1 LSLSG
6 GVEPTRFSRVLRAM
20 ADEQTEETE
29 GDESS
34 GGGKKRKL
42 IMIGAAVLVLLGGAA
57 GGYFLFFR
65 HKEPTKL
72 ADLPPPKP
80 LFVDMPDLLVNMST
94 LPGER
99 TQYLK
104 IKIVLEVKD
113 QPLVAQIQP
122 NIPRMV
128 DIFQTYLREVR
139 PSDLS
144 GSAGM
149 FRLKEELTR
158 RVNSTIAPHQVSAVL
173 FKEILVQ

>member
-1 LSLSG
+1 
-6 GVEPTRFSRVLRAM
+6 M
-20 ADEQTEETE
+20 ADNEQTEDGE
-29 GDESS
+29 GDAPS
-34 GGGKKRKL
+34 GGKRKL
-42 IMIGAAVLVLLGGAA
+42 IIIAAAFLVLLGGAA
-57 GGYFLFFR
+57 GGYFLFFA
-65 HKEPTKL
+65 KKGPEKVAELP
-72 ADLPPPKP
+72 PPPKP
-80 LFVDMPDLLVNMST
+80 LFVDMPDLIVNMST
-94 LPGER
+94 QPGER

-104 IKIVLEVKD
+104 IKVVLEVKD

-139 PSDLS
+139 PSDLA

>member
-1 LSLSG
+1 
-6 GVEPTRFSRVLRAM
+6 M
-20 ADEQTEETE
+20 AENEQTEETE
-29 GDESS
+29 GAAPA
-34 GGGKKRKL
+34 GGVNRRL
-42 IMIGAAVLVLLGGAA
+42 IIIGAAILVLLGGAA
-57 GGYFLFFR
+57 GGYFMFFHSR
-65 HKEPTKL
+65 EHAKVAE
-72 ADLPPPKP
+72 APPPKP
-80 LFVDMPDLLVNMST
+80 LFVDLPDLLVNIST

-104 IKIVLEVKD
+104 IKVVLEVKD
-113 QPLVAQIQP
+113 APLVAQIQP
-122 NIPRMV
+122 NIPRMI

-139 PSDLS
+139 PTDLA

>member
-1 LSLSG
+1 
-6 GVEPTRFSRVLRAM
+6 M
-20 ADEQTEETE
+20 ADNEQTEDAE
-29 GDESS
+29 GEGPS
-34 GGGKKRKL
+34 GSVKRRL
-42 IMIGAAVLVLLGGAA
+42 MMIGAAILVLLSGAA
-57 GGYFLFFR
+57 GGYFMFFAK
-65 HKEPTKL
+65 KEPAKL

-80 LFVDMPDLLVNMST
+80 LFVDVPDLLVNMST
-94 LPGER
+94 QPGER

-139 PSDLS
+139 PTDLA

>member
-1 LSLSG
+1 
-6 GVEPTRFSRVLRAM
+6 M
-20 ADEQTEETE
+20 ADNEQTEDTE
-29 GDESS
+29 GDAPS
-34 GGGKKRKL
+34 GGKKRKL
-42 IMIGAAVLVLLGGAA
+42 IMVGAAVIVLLGGAA
-57 GGYFLFFR
+57 GGYFLFFQK
-65 HKEPTKL
+65 KEPTKT

-80 LFVDMPDLLVNMST
+80 LFVDMPELIVNMST
-94 LPGER
+94 QPGER

-104 IKIVLEVKD
+104 MKIVLEVKD

-139 PSDLS
+139 PTDLS
-144 GSAGM
+144 GSAGR

-158 RVNSTIAPHQVSAVL
+158 RVNATIAPHQVSAVL

>member
-1 LSLSG
+1 
-6 GVEPTRFSRVLRAM
+6 M
-20 ADEQTEETE
+20 ADSEQTEDSE
-29 GDESS
+29 GDASS
-34 GGGKKRKL
+34 GGKKRKL

-57 GGYFLFFR
+57 GGYFLFFQK
-65 HKEPTKL
+65 KEPTKT

-94 LPGER
+94 QPGER

-139 PSDLS
+139 PNDLS

>member
-1 LSLSG
+1 
-6 GVEPTRFSRVLRAM
+6 M
-20 ADEQTEETE
+20 ADNEQTEDAE
-29 GDESS
+29 GEESS
-34 GGGKKRKL
+34 GSVKRRL
-42 IMIGAAVLVLLGGAA
+42 MMIGAAILVLLGGAA
-57 GGYFLFFR
+57 SGYFLFFAK
-65 HKEPTKL
+65 KEPAKL

-80 LFVDMPDLLVNMST
+80 LFVDVPDLLVNMST
-94 LPGER
+94 QPGER

-139 PSDLS
+139 PTDLA

>member
-1 LSLSG
+1 
-6 GVEPTRFSRVLRAM
+6 M
-20 ADEQTEETE
+20 ADNEQTEDTE
-29 GDESS
+29 GDAPS
-34 GGGKKRKL
+34 GGNKRKL

-57 GGYFLFFR
+57 GGYFLFFQK
-65 HKEPTKL
+65 KEPTKT

-80 LFVDMPDLLVNMST
+80 LFVDMPELIVNMST
-94 LPGER
+94 QPGER

-104 IKIVLEVKD
+104 MKIVLEVKD

-139 PSDLS
+139 PTDLS

-158 RVNSTIAPHQVSAVL
+158 RVNATIAPHQVSAVL

>member
-1 LSLSG
+1 
-6 GVEPTRFSRVLRAM
+6 M
-20 ADEQTEETE
+20 ADNEQTEDTE
-29 GDESS
+29 GDASS
-34 GGGKKRKL
+34 GGKKRKL

-57 GGYFLFFR
+57 GGYFLFFQK
-65 HKEPTKL
+65 KEPTKT

-80 LFVDMPDLLVNMST
+80 LFVDMPELIVNMST
-94 LPGER
+94 QSGER

-104 IKIVLEVKD
+104 MKIVLEVKD

-158 RVNSTIAPHQVSAVL
+158 RVNATIAPHQVSAVL

>member
-1 LSLSG
+1 
-6 GVEPTRFSRVLRAM
+6 M
-20 ADEQTEETE
+20 ADNEQTEDDGELPAP
-29 GDESS
+29 S
-34 GGGKKRKL
+34 GKLRKML
-42 IMIGAAVLVLLGGAA
+42 MITAAFVTLLGGAA
-57 GGYFLFFR
+57 GGYFLFFAP
-65 HKEPTKL
+65 KSTAPKM

-94 LPGER
+94 APGER

-104 IKIVLEVKD
+104 IKVVLEAKD
-113 QPLVAQIQP
+113 QQLVAQIQP

-139 PSDLS
+139 PSDLN

-158 RVNSTIAPHQVSAVL
+158 RVNATIAPHQVSAVL

>member
-1 LSLSG
+1 
-6 GVEPTRFSRVLRAM
+6 M
-20 ADEQTEETE
+20 ADNEQTEDAE
-29 GDESS
+29 GEAST
-34 GGGKKRKL
+34 GGVKRRL
-42 IMIGAAVLVLLGGAA
+42 IMIGAAILMLLGGAA
-57 GGYFLFFR
+57 GGYFLFFAK
-65 HKEPTKL
+65 KEPAKV
-72 ADLPPPKP
+72 AELPPPKP
-80 LFVDMPDLLVNMST
+80 LFVDVPDLLVNMST
-94 LPGER
+94 QPGER

-139 PSDLS
+139 PTDLS

>member
-1 LSLSG
+1 
-6 GVEPTRFSRVLRAM
+6 M
-20 ADEQTEETE
+20 ADNEQTEDSD
-29 GDESS
+29 GDAPS
-34 GGGKKRKL
+34 GGKKRKL
-42 IMIGAAVLVLLGGAA
+42 IMIGAAVLVLLGGGA
-57 GGYFLFFR
+57 GGYFLFFQK
-65 HKEPTKL
+65 KEPTKT

-94 LPGER
+94 QPGER

-104 IKIVLEVKD
+104 IKVVLEVKD

-139 PSDLS
+139 PTDLS

-158 RVNSTIAPHQVSAVL
+158 RVNSTIAPHQVNAVL

>member
-1 LSLSG
+1 
-6 GVEPTRFSRVLRAM
+6 M
-20 ADEQTEETE
+20 ADNEQTEDAE
-29 GDESS
+29 GEESS
-34 GGGKKRKL
+34 GSVKRRL
-42 IMIGAAVLVLLGGAA
+42 MMIGAAILVLLGGAA
-57 GGYFLFFR
+57 GGYFLFFAK
-65 HKEPTKL
+65 KEPAKL

-80 LFVDMPDLLVNMST
+80 LFVDVPDLLVNMST
-94 LPGER
+94 QPGER

-139 PSDLS
+139 PADLA

>member
-1 LSLSG
+1 MADNEQAEGAEAEGEAPASG
-6 GVEPTRFSRVLRAM
+6 G
-20 ADEQTEETE
+20 
-29 GDESS
+29 
-34 GGGKKRKL
+34 KRKL
-42 IMIGAAVLVLLGGAA
+42 IIIAAAFLVLLGGAA
-57 GGYFLFFR
+57 GGYFLFFA
-65 HKEPTKL
+65 KKAPEKV
-72 ADLPPPKP
+72 AELPPPKP

-94 LPGER
+94 QPGER

-113 QPLVAQIQP
+113 QPLVAQITP

-139 PSDLS
+139 PTDLA

>member
-1 LSLSG
+1 
-6 GVEPTRFSRVLRAM
+6 M
-20 ADEQTEETE
+20 ADNEQTEDE
-29 GDESS
+29 GEAPS
-34 GGGKKRKL
+34 GGKRKL
-42 IMIGAAVLVLLGGAA
+42 IIVAAAFVVLLGGAV
-57 GGYFLFFR
+57 GGYFLFF
-65 HKEPTKL
+65 TKKDHHDKV
-72 ADLPPPKP
+72 AEAPPPPKP

-94 LPGER
+94 QPGER

-104 IKIVLEVKD
+104 IKVVLEVKD
-113 QPLVAQIQP
+113 APLAAQIQP

-139 PSDLS
+139 PTDLN

>member
-1 LSLSG
+1 
-6 GVEPTRFSRVLRAM
+6 M
-20 ADEQTEETE
+20 ADNEQTEEADGE
-29 GDESS
+29 ESS
-34 GGGKKRKL
+34 GGVKRRL
-42 IMIGAAVLVLLGGAA
+42 MMIGAAILVLLGGAA
-57 GGYFLFFR
+57 GGYFLFFAK
-65 HKEPTKL
+65 KEPAKL

-80 LFVDMPDLLVNMST
+80 LFVDVPDLLVNMST
-94 LPGER
+94 QPGER

-128 DIFQTYLREVR
+128 DIFQTYLRELR
-139 PSDLS
+139 PGDLA

-158 RVNSTIAPHQVSAVL
+158 RVNSTIAPHQVTAVL

>member
-1 LSLSG
+1 
-6 GVEPTRFSRVLRAM
+6 M
-20 ADEQTEETE
+20 ADNEQTEDAD
-29 GDESS
+29 GDAPA
-34 GGGKKRKL
+34 GRGMRKL
-42 IMIGAAVLVLLGGAA
+42 IIIASAFLVLLGGAA
-57 GGYFLFFR
+57 GGYFLFFA
-65 HKEPTKL
+65 KKGPEKV

-80 LFVDMPDLLVNMST
+80 LFVEMPDLLVNMST
-94 LPGER
+94 QPGER

-104 IKIVLEVKD
+104 IKVVLEVKD
-113 QPLVAQIQP
+113 QPLVMQIQP

-139 PSDLS
+139 PSDLN

-158 RVNSTIAPHQVSAVL
+158 RVNSTIAPHRVSAVL

>member
-1 LSLSG
+1 
-6 GVEPTRFSRVLRAM
+6 M
-20 ADEQTEETE
+20 ADNEQTEEADGE
-29 GDESS
+29 ESS
-34 GGGKKRKL
+34 GGVKRRL
-42 IMIGAAVLVLLGGAA
+42 MMIGAAILVLLGGAA
-57 GGYFLFFR
+57 GGYFLFFAK
-65 HKEPTKL
+65 KEPAKL

-80 LFVDMPDLLVNMST
+80 LFVEVPDLLVNMST
-94 LPGER
+94 QPGER

-104 IKIVLEVKD
+104 IKIVLEVKN

-128 DIFQTYLREVR
+128 DIFQTYLRELR
-139 PSDLS
+139 PGDLA

-158 RVNSTIAPHQVSAVL
+158 RVNSTIAPHQVTAVL

>member
-1 LSLSG
+1 
-6 GVEPTRFSRVLRAM
+6 M
-20 ADEQTEETE
+20 ADNEQTEDAE
-29 GDESS
+29 GEGSS
-34 GGGKKRKL
+34 GSVKRRL
-42 IMIGAAVLVLLGGAA
+42 MMIGAAILVLLSGAA
-57 GGYFLFFR
+57 GGYFMFFAK
-65 HKEPTKL
+65 KEPAKL

-80 LFVDMPDLLVNMST
+80 LFVDVPDLLVNMST
-94 LPGER
+94 QPGER

-139 PSDLS
+139 PTDLA

>member
-1 LSLSG
+1 
-6 GVEPTRFSRVLRAM
+6 M
-20 ADEQTEETE
+20 ADNEETE
-29 GDESS
+29 DEGELPSP
-34 GGGKKRKL
+34 GGKLRKML
-42 IMIGAAVLVLLGGAA
+42 MITAAFVMLLGGAA
-57 GGYFLFFR
+57 GGYFLFFAP
-65 HKEPTKL
+65 KTQEVAELP
-72 ADLPPPKP
+72 PPPKP

-104 IKIVLEVKD
+104 IKVVLEAKD
-113 QPLVAQIQP
+113 QQLVQQIQP

-139 PSDLS
+139 PSDLN

-158 RVNSTIAPHQVSAVL
+158 RVNATIAPHQVSAVL

>member
-1 LSLSG
+1 
-6 GVEPTRFSRVLRAM
+6 LRIGAAM
-20 ADEQTEETE
+20 ADNEQTADE
-29 GDESS
+29 GELASSS
-34 GGGKKRKL
+34 GRMRKML
-42 IMIGAAVLVLLGGAA
+42 MITAAFVVLLGGAA
-57 GGYFLFFR
+57 GGYFMF
-65 HKEPTKL
+65 L
-72 ADLPPPKP
+72 APKSTPKVAELPPPPKP
-80 LFVDMPDLLVNMST
+80 LFVDMPDLIVNMST

-104 IKIVLEVKD
+104 IKVVLEAKD
-113 QPLVAQIQP
+113 QQLVNQIQP

-158 RVNSTIAPHQVSAVL
+158 RVNTTIAPHQVTAVL

>member
-1 LSLSG
+1 
-6 GVEPTRFSRVLRAM
+6 M
-20 ADEQTEETE
+20 ADNEQTEEADGE
-29 GDESS
+29 ESS
-34 GGGKKRKL
+34 GGVKRRL
-42 IMIGAAVLVLLGGAA
+42 MMIGAAILVLLGGAT
-57 GGYFLFFR
+57 GGYFLFFAK
-65 HKEPTKL
+65 KEPAKL

-80 LFVDMPDLLVNMST
+80 LFVDVPDLLVNMST
-94 LPGER
+94 QPGER

-128 DIFQTYLREVR
+128 DIFQTYLRELR
-139 PSDLS
+139 PGDLA

-158 RVNSTIAPHQVSAVL
+158 RVNSTIAPHQVTAVL

>member
-1 LSLSG
+1 
-6 GVEPTRFSRVLRAM
+6 M
-20 ADEQTEETE
+20 ADNEQTEDTE
-29 GDESS
+29 GDAPS
-34 GGGKKRKL
+34 GGKKRKL
-42 IMIGAAVLVLLGGAA
+42 IMIGAAVIVLLGGAA
-57 GGYFLFFR
+57 GGYFLFFQK
-65 HKEPTKL
+65 KEPTKT

-80 LFVDMPDLLVNMST
+80 LFVDMPELIVNMST
-94 LPGER
+94 QPGER

-104 IKIVLEVKD
+104 MKIVLEVKD

-139 PSDLS
+139 PTDLS

-158 RVNSTIAPHQVSAVL
+158 RVNATIAPHQVSAVL